1 MLSFLNTTY
10 TFIPIYVMCL
20 CALISY
26 FEATRSSK
34 FIYKIYLITGNRH
47 TLIQNHSLSL
57 SNPKRTSEAFS
68 LFSCTI

>member
-1 MLSFLNTTY
+1 MPSFLNTTY
-10 TFIPIYVMCL
+10 TFSTNL
-20 CALISY
+20 CNVLN

-34 FIYKIYLITGNRH
+34 VIYKIYLITGNRH

-57 SNPKRTSEAFS
+57 SNPKRTSEALS